1 MYKKYNVKQTHTWI
15 THANIHAYTNIMTRT
30 EGSTAIGVSPEM
42 TKKTLEQM
50 GMTKRIG
57 IQEDPAKTSF
67 QTNIMMKHQ
76 ATHEVQK
83 RSIGP

>member
-1 MYKKYNVKQTHTWI
+1 MDHACQHTCIHEYNYPKG
-15 THANIHAYTNIMTRT
+15 
-30 EGSTAIGVSPEM
+30 GSPAIGVSPEM

-76 ATHEVQK
+76 ATHELQK